1 MKAPKLYIFVLVFSY
16 LCSLSQQRIPWPLD
30 TINITG
36 NYGEIRPNHFH
47 AGIDFSTNGLENL
60 PIYAIQDGYVSR
72 IKVSAFGYG
81 KVIYITHPD
90 GKLTVYA
97 HQNRFNDSI
106 EKYVRAEQYRQTS
119 FEIELFPDKKQF
131 PVKKGEMIGYSGN
144 TGGSTGPHL
153 HFEVRDELTEIPVN
167 PLLHYKLIDTVKPAI
182 QSISLYDVCEKL
194 ENIFIKS
201 VKVKTKKDSVYLEND
216 SIVLK
221 HSYLGI
227 GFTGDDKEIVN
238 GNPNNIYDVKLF
250 LDSALIYHH
259 QLNYISFDQARYVN
273 EFSDIIDKQKIQKC
287 FTPKA
292 YPAEIY
298 KTLINSGKIELK
310 DTLFHLV
317 KMHFTDE
324 AGNTTELKYY
334 VRCSQF
340 RVGQVFAK
348 SKWYVDC
355 LKNYNYQTKNCELNL
370 PPKTFYND
378 VIIKV
383 TDELHNF
390 NTLSI
395 APENMNFRWNGT
407 IKIKLPSKWSAFPS
421 KIVLVNGSSVSV
433 PTKTE
438 VVNEY
443 NIKKFGTFRLAIDSV
458 GPQLKTKVPIKKLKS
473 LIKKTDKLSFVM
485 TDALSGV
492 NKYSLFINE
501 RWVLAEYDGK
511 SDALTYW
518 FDAETPMGDLKI
530 ELKVSDK
537 VGNESVLKLNL
548 NR

>member
-1 MKAPKLYIFVLVFSY
+1 MKASKLYIFVLVFNS

-47 AGIDFSTNGLENL
+47 AGVDFSTNGLENL
-60 PIYAIQDGYVSR
+60 PIYAIQNGYVSR
-72 IKVSAFGYG
+72 IKVSPFGYG

-97 HQNRFNDSI
+97 HQNRFNDTI
-106 EKYVRAEQYRQTS
+106 EKFVRAEQYRQTS
-119 FEIELFPDKKQF
+119 FEIELFPDKNQF
-131 PVKKGEMIGYSGN
+131 PIKAGEIIGYSGN

-167 PLLHYKLIDTVKPAI
+167 PLLHYKFNDTIKPKVSAIALYDVSDALENRFLKLIKVKAKCDSLYCMIDTVILRNSPI
-182 QSISLYDVCEKL
+182 
-194 ENIFIKS
+194 
-201 VKVKTKKDSVYLEND
+201 
-216 SIVLK
+216 
-221 HSYLGI
+221 GI
-227 GFTGDDKEIVN
+227 GFCGEDREVFE
-238 GNPNNIYDVKLF
+238 GNPNNIYDVKLYCDAI
-250 LDSALIYHH
+250 LQYHH

-273 EFSDIIDKQKIQKC
+273 EFSDRVDEQKIQKC
-287 FTPKA
+287 FTSKV
-292 YPAEIY
+292 YPNEIY
-298 KTLINSGKIELK
+298 KTLVNSGKIVLK
-310 DTLFHLV
+310 DTLFHLI
-317 KMHFTDE
+317 KMEFTDE
-324 AGNTTELKYY
+324 AGNTNDFEFY
-334 VRCSQF
+334 VRTRGFSIPS
-340 RVGQVFAK
+340 AYK
-348 SKWYVDC
+348 KTNLYVNC
-355 LKNYNYQTKNCELNL
+355 ETNYTYQTKNCELIL

-395 APENMNFRWNGT
+395 TPENVNFRWQGT
-407 IKIKLPSKWSAFPS
+407 LKIKLPNKWTAFAT
-421 KIVLVNGSSVSV
+421 KIVLVNGSSVSL

-438 VVNEY
+438 TVNEY
-443 NIKKFGTFRLAIDSV
+443 PIRKFGIFRLVIDSV
-458 GPQLKTKVPIKKLKS
+458 GPQLKTKVPLKKLKS

-492 NKYSLFINE
+492 NKYNLFINDK
-501 RWVLAEYDGK
+501 WVLAEYDGK
-511 SDALTYW
+511 SDVLTYW
-518 FDAETPMGDLKI
+518 FDTETPMGDLKI

-537 VGNESVLKLNL
+537 VGNESLLKLNL